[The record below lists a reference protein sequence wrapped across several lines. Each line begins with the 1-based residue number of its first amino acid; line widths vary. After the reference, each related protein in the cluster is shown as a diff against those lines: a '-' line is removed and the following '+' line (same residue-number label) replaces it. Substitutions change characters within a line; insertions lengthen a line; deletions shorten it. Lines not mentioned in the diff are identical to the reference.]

1 LAWHDL
7 ITLYRFR
14 HRVLCTDSV
23 MALTRGNPIGAV
35 ALLNHLDPNR
45 GSFTGISPAHGEG
58 TAVIGQM
65 VYTPGDRSAHVSFLT
80 PGDNLDQPGLPALL
94 ESLAVQ
100 AGSWGACHLLAEVE
114 ENSPALELVRRGG
127 FNIYGRQTIWQ
138 FTIPPHGAHALEWQ
152 PATPSGENLARSLYQ
167 QLVPPLVQTA
177 EPFAPG
183 KQRLLY
189 RLEDELLAYAEISSG
204 SQGIYVQ
211 PIIHPGAR
219 DSEGLLAG
227 LLSRLPPT
235 NLRPV
240 YLAVRSYQAWL
251 DSPLARLGGQSAPQ
265 QALLVKHLAVLQR
278 TTILARQPVREVFK
292 PDASVP
298 VVQHTTIHHN

>member
-1 LAWHDL
+1 
-7 ITLYRFR
+7 
-14 HRVLCTDSV
+14 
-23 MALTRGNPIGAV
+23 MALTRGNPLGAV

-45 GSFTGISPAHGEG
+45 GSFTGISPAHGEES
-58 TAVIGQM
+58 ALIGQM
-65 VYTPGDRSAHVSFLT
+65 VYTPGDRSAHVAFLT
-80 PGDNLDQPGLPALL
+80 PGDDLDQPGLPGLL

-114 ENSPALELVRRGG
+114 ENSPALELMRRSG
-127 FNIYGRQTIWQ
+127 FNIYGRQTISR
-138 FTIPPHGAHALEWQ
+138 FTVPPRSARALEWQ
-152 PATPSGENLARSLYQ
+152 PATPSGENAARSLYQ

-183 KQRLLY
+183 RQRLLY
-189 RLEDELLAYAEISSG
+189 RQDNELLAYAEINSG

-211 PIIHPGAR
+211 PIIHPGAK
-219 DSEGLLAG
+219 DTEGLLAG

-235 NLRPV
+235 NMRPV

-251 DSPLARLGGQSAPQ
+251 DSPLARLGGESAPQ

-278 TTILARQPVREVFK
+278 ATILARQPAREVFK
-292 PDASVP
+292 SADASVP
-298 VVQHTTIHHN
+298 VAQHTTIHNN